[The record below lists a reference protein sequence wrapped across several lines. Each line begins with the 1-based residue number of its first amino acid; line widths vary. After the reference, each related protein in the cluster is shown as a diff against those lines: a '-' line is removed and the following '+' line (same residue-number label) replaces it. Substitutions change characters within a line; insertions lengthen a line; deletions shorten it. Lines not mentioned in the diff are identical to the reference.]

1 MKLTVKNAIEIAKK
15 YNFFYDED
23 LQEIVIPHN
32 IRIDDDDWSFMRFE
46 VCEDAEEN
54 ENDEFNC
61 AYEFGV
67 TALESGKFGFHTST
81 FRNITTTEEF
91 EENIKNFLSF
101 IELVKPLEKKYAEQ
115 VKLNKIGGDF

>member
-1 MKLTVKNAIEIAKK
+1 MKLTVENAIEIAKK
-15 YNFFYDED
+15 YNLVYDED
-23 LQEIVIPHN
+23 LQEIDIPPS
-32 IRIDDDDWSFMRFE
+32 IVIDDDDFSFMRFE
-46 VCEDAEEN
+46 SYN
-54 ENDEFNC
+54 ETEFNC

-115 VKLNKIGGDF
+115 VKLNKIDGDF

>member
-1 MKLTVKNAIEIAKK
+1 MKLTVKNAIKIAEK
-15 YNFFYDED
+15 YNFLYDEG

-32 IRIDDDDWSFMRFE
+32 IRIDDDDWSFMRF
-46 VCEDAEEN
+46 VIGN
-54 ENDEFNC
+54 EGLEYNC
-61 AYEFGV
+61 AYEFG
-67 TALESGKFGFHTST
+67 TIALKDGKFGFHTST

-101 IELVKPLEKKYAEQ
+101 IELVKPLEKKYAER